1 MPEILNDADHG
12 NDNADHR
19 EHHCHDIQRI
29 QARLL
34 HTRIFR
40 MYHLPKY
47 RKFRC
52 ICTGQEPTAIRLAML
67 FVCLLYH
74 ICIEHTIGVF
84 LNFYK
89 IRVCNRKVVVKDT
102 EKLAVTGVAASGAT
116 TLTITGTKLGELTT
130 DSFKVSPEI
139 AVTAYAAAADGKTA
153 TVTLASAMMSAAK
166 YTVTVL
172 EQSYEVTYTVGEI
185 TSVAVTETTYD
196 DDTAGQVIAITVNGG
211 SPITVNDLIADGYY
225 VSFSATKD
233 GASKAIFA
241 GTTASATSMTGEL
254 VNKFNGTA
262 FTDAEVG
269 SYQIQVVLTKGSTII
284 TSPLATIKIANLNA
298 SATEIKSYELTG
310 TLTGASTED
319 VVLTG
324 NTLVVGE
331 TAKLTKAT
339 ITTKDGAVELPS
351 AVLSLVSI
359 SSSDKGVISVNTSVS
374 GEVSIEAMA
383 PGTATLTFSY
393 GSVSKTAT
401 YTVTNTARKV
411 ASVVAKDSVVRLTS
425 SNTSTGVDTTIVV
438 KDQYGEFYNG
448 LAVESANNA
457 PAAGSNGVAYT
468 SNANLALVSVAG
480 STTTD
485 KNGEFKATVKAVS
498 ATTVGSAYLMV
509 SYWDAAQNKTAYTAA
524 SIVVTAATAADPSKN
539 QLYAKHVAGD
549 NKSDDLNLNIYKT
562 DDNTVDLALKTF
574 TKDNALVEAAVD
586 LENYYFK
593 YNKAIIDVTAGSTT
607 PATDGS
613 TIYTVASSATE
624 VNFTAKGK
632 GSTTV
637 SLYDKDNKLVATAVV
652 TVTDTT
658 PKLTAVTF
666 NSKCPTALTTAG
678 EYVDLTQVFNIKAS
692 ANDPIIEGLT
702 VSEAYAGELRL
713 DITGTTA
720 EIYIDANSDG
730 DYNAGDGDYFVGSI
744 KLTAKEANGSAATT
758 APTAFTYTLATGG
771 SAKTLY
777 YTVYDGASTD
787 TSAKVIAAKT
797 ISVSL

>member
-1 MPEILNDADHG
+1 MHEN
-12 NDNADHR
+12 
-19 EHHCHDIQRI
+19 RI
-29 QARLL
+29 
-34 HTRIFR
+34 
-40 MYHLPKY
+40 
-47 RKFRC
+47 
-52 ICTGQEPTAIRLAML
+52 
-67 FVCLLYH
+67 
-74 ICIEHTIGVF
+74 
-84 LNFYK
+84 
-89 IRVCNRKVVVKDT
+89 CNRKVVVKDT

-196 DDTAGQVIAITVNGG
+196 DDTAGQVVAITVNGG

-241 GTTASATSMTGEL
+241 GTAASATSMTGEL
-254 VNKFNGTA
+254 VSKFDGTG
-262 FTDAEVG
+262 DAKVD

-310 TLTGASTED
+310 TSTGASTED

-331 TAKLTKAT
+331 AAKLTKAT

-448 LAVESANNA
+448 LSVESANNA
-457 PAAGSNGVAYT
+457 PVAGSNGVAYT

-562 DDNTVDLALKTF
+562 DDDTVDLALKTF

-586 LENYYFK
+586 LKDYYFK

-607 PATDGS
+607 PAADGS

-713 DITGTTA
+713 DITGATA

-730 DYNAGDGDYFVGSI
+730 DYNTSDGDYIVGSI
-744 KLTAKEANGSAATT
+744 KLTAKESNGSAAT
-758 APTAFTYTLATGG
+758 APTAFTYTLTTGG